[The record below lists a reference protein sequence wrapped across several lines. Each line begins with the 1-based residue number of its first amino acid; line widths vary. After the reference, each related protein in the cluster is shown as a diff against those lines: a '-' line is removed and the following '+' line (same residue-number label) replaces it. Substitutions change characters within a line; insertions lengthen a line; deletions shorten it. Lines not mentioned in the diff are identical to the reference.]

1 MRQYSEEFKATI
13 IARMLPPHNVGVP
26 ELAIETG
33 IPKDTLYTWRIKN
46 RKLSSTP
53 SSKSTNAKGLTSE
66 DKFDIVIETATMNED
81 ELSAYCRRK
90 GIYAE
95 QINGWK
101 RLCIKAN
108 CPIPTKENKATIRRQ
123 VKENNQLKAEL
134 RRKDKALAETAA
146 LLVLKKKAREIWGD
160 PEDG

>member
-1 MRQYSEEFKATI
+1 MKFAT
-13 IARMLPPHNVGVP
+13 
-26 ELAIETG
+26 LALIGTAAAV
-33 IPKDTLYTWRIKN
+33 N
-46 RKLSSTP
+46 
-53 SSKSTNAKGLTSE
+53 
-66 DKFDIVIETATMNED
+66 FDTMNED

-123 VKENNQLKAEL
+123 VKENRL
-134 RRKDKALAETAA
+134 LAI
-146 LLVLKKKAREIWGD
+146 LYG
-160 PEDG
+160 

>member
-1 MRQYSEEFKATI
+1 
-13 IARMLPPHNVGVP
+13 
-26 ELAIETG
+26 
-33 IPKDTLYTWRIKN
+33 
-46 RKLSSTP
+46 
-53 SSKSTNAKGLTSE
+53 
-66 DKFDIVIETATMNED
+66 MNED

-90 GIYAE
+90 GVYAE

-101 RLCIKAN
+101 RLCINAN
-108 CPIPTKENKATIRRQ
+108 CPIPTKENQATIRSQ
-123 VKENNQLKAEL
+123 AKENNQLKAEL